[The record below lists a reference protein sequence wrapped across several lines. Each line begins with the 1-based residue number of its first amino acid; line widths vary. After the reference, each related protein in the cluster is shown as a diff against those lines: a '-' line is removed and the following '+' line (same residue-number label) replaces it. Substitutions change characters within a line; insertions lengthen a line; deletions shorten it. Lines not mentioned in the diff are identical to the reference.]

1 MEMSSMMNPNEVIHR
16 GWNRR
21 VVTGKTLAECDDRLA
36 KYLNEQDYGSG
47 EFVVLHENDGS
58 NTNTGYDLPEGE
70 NCYISFLIYNSRL

>member
-1 MEMSSMMNPNEVIHR
+1 MMNPNDVIHR

-21 VVTGKTLAECDDRLA
+21 VVTGKTLADCDDRLA

-58 NTNTGYDLPEGE
+58 NENTGYDLPDGE
-70 NCYISFLIYNSRL
+70 KCYISFLIYNSRL